1 MSLSCASL
9 LEYSLEPLWKPF
21 REWPT
26 YLANQFGILGVCYV
40 ILSEVSMK
48 PITEIQIFVV
58 QRDKN
63 ICYQTC
69 RKTHEKKNVIASLWV
84 RSYSIKK
91 KKRKTNPGVQLNGI
105 LAQMKGDYDI
115 AVFKSILCLSQYWLP
130 LYLYK
135 KNSCRFMSKI
145 SNHFHHAGSTNH
157 YIFFLVIFGI
167 ILSSWAQNLIK
178 KSNRI

>member
-1 MSLSCASL
+1 MNLSCASL
-9 LEYSLEPLWKPF
+9 LEYSLEPLWKQF

-48 PITEIQIFVV
+48 PVTEIQIFVV

-69 RKTHEKKNVIASLWV
+69 RKTHEKKKTSL
-84 RSYSIKK
+84 
-91 KKRKTNPGVQLNGI
+91 Q
-105 LAQMKGDYDI
+105 
-115 AVFKSILCLSQYWLP
+115 VFRSILCLSQYWLP

-135 KNSCRFMSKI
+135 KNSCRFMTKI